1 MIQQLSMSVV
11 CSMGSQQLTLVEKGE
26 AIPLEREVKTV
37 VMDENEVKRIDII
50 TEEQRVVTSYD

>member
-26 AIPLEREVKTV
+26 PIPLEREVKTV

>member
-1 MIQQLSMSVV
+1 MV
-11 CSMGSQQLTLVEKGE
+11 SQQLTLVEKGE
-26 AIPLEREVKTV
+26 PIPLEREVKTV